1 MMKLSKNKEKID
13 EETARSIEEELRT
26 YASKESERVPPKP
39 YWANSLVRINAR
51 IDEATSGRSLSLS
64 WAVRVAIPGI
74 VAIITF
80 LIGLDYYIPDP
91 RPTSPSMQSFFL
103 SLPAS
108 TIDSLTAIDDGASLA
123 VSELPTARSFSEAQI
138 AEYFISAQASEELVE
153 TMSEEDLNSLF
164 SLLQSRNG
172 DIH

>member
-1 MMKLSKNKEKID
+1 MMILGKNKETID
-13 EETARSIEEELRT
+13 EETAHSIEEELRKH
-26 YASKESERVPPKP
+26 AMKEDEMVPSQP

-51 IDEATSGRSLSLS
+51 VDEATSGKSLSLS

-80 LIGLDYYIPDP
+80 LIGLDYYLPEP
-91 RPTSPSMQSFFL
+91 PPNTASMRSFFL
-103 SLPAS
+103 SLPSA
-108 TIDSLTAIDDGASLA
+108 TIDSLTAIEDATSFA

-138 AEYFISAQASEELVE
+138 ADYFISAEASEELVE
-153 TMSEEDLNSLF
+153 TMSDEDLNSLF
-164 SLLQSRNG
+164 SLLQSKNG

>member
-1 MMKLSKNKEKID
+1 MMILGKNKETID
-13 EETARSIEEELRT
+13 EETAHSIEEELRKH
-26 YASKESERVPPKP
+26 AVKEDEMVPPQP

-51 IDEATSGRSLSLS
+51 VDEATSGKSLSLS

-91 RPTSPSMQSFFL
+91 LPASPSMRSFFSTL
-103 SLPAS
+103 SPA
-108 TIDSLTAIDDGASLA
+108 TIDSLTAIDDAAFLA
-123 VSELPTARSFSEAQI
+123 ASELPTARSFSEAQI
-138 AEYFISAQASEELVE
+138 ADYFISAEASEELVE
-153 TMSEEDLNSLF
+153 TLSEEDLNSLF
-164 SLLQSRNG
+164 SLLQSKNG